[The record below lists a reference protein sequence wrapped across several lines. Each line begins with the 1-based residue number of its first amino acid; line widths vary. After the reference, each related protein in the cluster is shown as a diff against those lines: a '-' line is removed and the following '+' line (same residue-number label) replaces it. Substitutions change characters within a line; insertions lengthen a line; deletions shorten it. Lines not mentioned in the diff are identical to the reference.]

1 MNEKAVWTIAF
12 IFAVAT
18 LVLNNVLD
26 AVVGGWLMKISF
38 LAFAVAVVGAI
49 YYISKLLIIQFFRE
63 KNR

>member
-26 AVVGGWLMKISF
+26 AAVGGWLMAISF

>member
-1 MNEKAVWTIAF
+1 MNEKAVGTIALV
-12 IFAVAT
+12 FALVT
-18 LVLNNVLD
+18 LILNNVLNT
-26 AVVGGWLMKISF
+26 AIGGWLMTISF

>member
-1 MNEKAVWTIAF
+1 MNEKAVWIIALV
-12 IFAVAT
+12 FALAT
-18 LVLNNVLD
+18 LILNNALNT
-26 AVVGGWLMKISF
+26 AVGGWLMTISF